1 MHEGNWLNLIPQELQ
16 LSPKIFYEIRA
27 VPPFPLLFT
36 NHAVGALTL
45 HTGVRNLHMK
55 HQDMH
60 KIACQ
65 ENEAGSLPGWYE
77 EYHKDTTIFFFV
89 KNKRRNK
96 KVRVSISLFYAVLN

>member
-36 NHAVGALTL
+36 NQAVGALTL
-45 HTGVRNLHMK
+45 HTEVRNRHMK
-55 HQDMH
+55 HQDRH
-60 KIACQ
+60 KNACH